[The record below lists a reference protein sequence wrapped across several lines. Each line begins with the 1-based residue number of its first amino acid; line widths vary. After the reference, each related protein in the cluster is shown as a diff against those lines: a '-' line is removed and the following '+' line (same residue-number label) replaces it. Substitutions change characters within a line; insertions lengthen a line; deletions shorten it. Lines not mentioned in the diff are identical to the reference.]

1 VIVCVPTVVKE
12 EVVYAADPPLRPTV
26 PRAVDPEV
34 KVTLPVGV
42 GPALV
47 TFAVSATLC
56 PAKLGLTDDVT
67 AVAEA
72 AWFTVTITP
81 AELSAE

>member
-12 EVVYAADPPLRPTV
+12 VVVYAADPPLKATV

-42 GPALV
+42 GPLLV
-47 TFAVSATLC
+47 TLAVKVTL
-56 PAKLGLTDDVT
+56 
-67 AVAEA
+67 
-72 AWFTVTITP
+72 
-81 AELSAE
+81 